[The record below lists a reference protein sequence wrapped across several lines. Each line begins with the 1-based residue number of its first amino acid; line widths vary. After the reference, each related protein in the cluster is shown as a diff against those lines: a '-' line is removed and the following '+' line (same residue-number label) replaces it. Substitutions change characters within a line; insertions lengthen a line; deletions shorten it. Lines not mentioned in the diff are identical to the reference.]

1 MKLNKPVL
9 IFCLGM
15 LFFVSFDVFSEAC
28 TTAIIRPEVSAE
40 GRALLWK
47 NRDTDFLSNKVIYV
61 PEAPYRYIGLVNAV
75 ETSGRW
81 VYAGLNSVGFGI
93 MNSVA
98 YNLEQKHNEM
108 KDLEGQIMADALRTC
123 RTADD
128 FERYIRKNLG
138 SSLGSLANFG
148 VIDGLGNAVIFEV
161 YNNGFHRLDAADTDK
176 KYLINTNFAR
186 SGKKGKGYGFLRFER
201 AAQLFEERPE
211 PKISPQYILQNLS
224 RDLGHVLLRHPVL
237 KELQHMPAEPPRWI
251 YYRDCINRP
260 YTSSTVVIT
269 GKKPGDTGSLATFWV
284 ILGEPVTSIAVPLWV
299 EAGQVPEVM
308 WTGKDAPICA
318 EAFRIKKLISPSGVP
333 EKEYYMQ
340 VNRLVNREKTG
351 FLPLILETEKEIFLE
366 TEAFLKQKRLPH
378 ELAIF
383 QNKMAEKV
391 LATLKT
397 IK

>member
-1 MKLNKPVL
+1 MKLNKCGVV
-9 IFCLGM
+9 FCLG
-15 LFFVSFDVFSEAC
+15 LLIFVSFDSFSEAC

-128 FERYIRKNLG
+128 FELYLCKNLG

-161 YNNGFHRLDAADTDK
+161 HNNGFHKLDAADTDK

-186 SGKKGKGYGFLRFER
+186 SGKKGEGFGFLRFER

-224 RDLGHVLLRHPVL
+224 RDLGHVLLRHPAL
-237 KELQHMPAEPPRWI
+237 KELQNMPADPPRWI

-333 EKEYYMQ
+333 EKEYYMK

-351 FLPLILETEKEIFLE
+351 FLPLILKTEKEIFRE

>member
-1 MKLNKPVL
+1 MKIKKYGIV
-9 IFCLGM
+9 FCLGI
-15 LFFVSFDVFSEAC
+15 LFLLPLLVSGEEC
-28 TTAIIRPEVSAE
+28 TTAIIGPEASVDGRP
-40 GRALLWK
+40 LLWK
-47 NRDTDFLSNKVIYV
+47 NRDTNNLSNKVIFVKEV
-61 PEAPYRYIGLVNAV
+61 PFSYIGLVNAE

-98 YNLEQKHNEM
+98 YNLDQKHDEM

-123 RTADD
+123 RSVDD
-128 FERYIRKNLG
+128 FELYLRKNQG

-148 VIDGLGNAVIFEV
+148 IIDAKGNAVIFEV
-161 YNNGFHRLDAADTDK
+161 HNNGFHKLDAADTDK

-186 SGKKGKGYGFLRFER
+186 SGKKGEGFGFLRFER

-211 PKISPQYILQNLS
+211 LKISPQYILQNLS
-224 RDLGHVLLRHPVL
+224 RDLGHVLLRHPAL
-237 KELQHMPAEPPRWI
+237 KELQNMPADPPRWI

-269 GKKPGDTGSLATFWV
+269 GKKPGQKDSLATFWV

-318 EAFRIKKLISPSGVP
+318 EAFRLKKLISPSGTP
-333 EKEYYMQ
+333 EKEYYMK

-351 FLPLILETEKEIFLE
+351 FLPLILETEKEIFRE
-366 TEAFLKQKRLPH
+366 TEAFLKQKRMSH
-378 ELAIF
+378 ELVIF